1 MKCFVFAVCC
11 VAATI
16 AMPFDVVEDVDGE
29 QYYVIPISR
38 QKRQTNWGISNSG
51 FGGSHRGT
59 LYNNDRHRLDGT
71 ASAFKNFGSHGF
83 RPDQVG
89 GRLDYN
95 HKPSGSSA
103 FAGANNVRG
112 WGTDVA
118 AGGRYNIHQ
127 GKNYGVDLTGQYG
140 RHFGGP
146 GGTGRPEAGVFL
158 NAHGRF

>member
-1 MKCFVFAVCC
+1 MKCFVFTILCLALS
-11 VAATI
+11 AAI
-16 AMPFDVVEDVDGE
+16 PLDFIEDVNGE
-29 QYYVIPISR
+29 QYYIVPVSR
-38 QKRQTNWGISNSG
+38 EKRQTNWGISNTG
-51 FGGSHRGT
+51 FGASHRGT
-59 LYNNDRHRLDGT
+59 LFDNNRHRLDGT
-71 ASAFKNFGSHGF
+71 ASAGKNFGSHGL
-83 RPDQVG
+83 RPDQIG

-103 FAGANNVRG
+103 FIGADRTRG

-127 GKNYGVDLTGQYG
+127 SKNFGVDLTGQYG

-146 GGTGRPEAGVFL
+146 GGTGKPEAGVFL